1 MKTGTETFFA
11 TKKGRHEVQGLGL
24 KVEGL
29 EPKRG
34 EVEFNVLSIMRSF
47 LRQDDKIAGNWD

>member
-1 MKTGTETFFA
+1 LLYVVGCWLKVAGC
-11 TKKGRHEVQGLGL
+11 GL

-34 EVEFNVLSIMRSF
+34 EVEFNVFYIMRCF
-47 LRQDDKIAGNWD
+47 LRQDDKIVGNWD